1 MKRQTTQ
8 RRMMR
13 MIVQTERQV
22 DTSYAAVQITSA
34 SDVTADAEPH
44 DPYSEQGDD
53 TTEHNNQDLNDQEES
68 SHDADSNPC
77 FDEIP
82 EANPEDELEPW
93 VDYAKTTTHNADD
106 LLTVN
111 RITSWILRQR

>member
-1 MKRQTTQ
+1 
-8 RRMMR
+8 MR
-13 MIVQTERQV
+13 MIIQTERQV
-22 DTSYAAVQITSA
+22 GTSCAAAQAASA
-34 SDVTADAEPH
+34 SIDVTADAEPH

-53 TTEHNNQDLNDQEES
+53 TTEHNNQDPNDQEES

-93 VDYAKTTTHNADD
+93 VDHKNNNTQRGRLADCKE
-106 LLTVN
+106 N
-111 RITSWILRQR
+111 TS